1 MFPSNKS
8 RHNAPVEIVNVGAQE
23 RMLSLGAG
31 SLLILFGFLRLP
43 ISAVVALVG
52 GGYLVYR
59 AVTGHCYA
67 YDFMNVNTAIP
78 APNGRRGVPPEVS
91 GDMVAEA
98 SWESFPASD
107 PPAWTMGE

>member
-1 MFPSNKS
+1 MFGANNWSQRP
-8 RHNAPVEIVNVGAQE
+8 AADLVNVGAQE

-31 SLLILFGFLRLP
+31 SLLLLYGFLRLP

-67 YDFMNVNTAIP
+67 YEAMNVNTAVP
-78 APNGRRGVPPEVS
+78 ERNGRRGVPAGIS
-91 GDMVAEA
+91 GDAVAEA